1 MTSHKVFEFSLRFS
15 KKWPFIQTST
25 KTLVEYDNTW
35 PIKSDYPAPFTLDS
49 YNIQCQ
55 DETFNTTTVHDVIRE
70 DPETQSTVFID

>member
-35 PIKSDYPAPFTLDS
+35 PIKSDYPPPFTLDS

-70 DPETQSTVFID
+70 DSETQSTVFVD